1 VALGD
6 PDITVDVLALFSQL
20 FAELGD
26 AERAAVLLG
35 AMEALRRKAELPI
48 AEPDAAALALSID
61 KVRSQPTPD
70 QWKANVERGAVTSVQ
85 EALAL
90 ALAAP
95 GAAQR

>member
-1 VALGD
+1 MLG
-6 PDITVDVLALFSQL
+6 LFSQL

-35 AMEALRRKAELPI
+35 AMEALRRQAELPM
-48 AEPDAAALALSID
+48 AEPDAAALSRSVD

-70 QWKANVERGAVTSVQ
+70 RWTANVERGEVTSVQ
-85 EALAL
+85 EALAV

-95 GAAQR
+95 RAAHRRG